1 MISGESTKVM
11 VVVWLNFNASSSSDC
26 FLKRGY
32 RGGRGGRGGRGAMMI
47 KKLKGIGF
55 IILYR

>member
-32 RGGRGGRGGRGAMMI
+32 HGGRGAMMI

>member
-32 RGGRGGRGGRGAMMI
+32 RGGRGGRGAMMI